1 MPSDVPRANPT
12 QPLPDVTR
20 DGHGFDGRV
29 RVLCV
34 GRDFAGG
41 GAERVQLTLLH
52 HLDRTK
58 LDLRLFYLRNE
69 GALRHL
75 LPGDLALRYAADGGE
90 SLKARGLGVL
100 STLTALAR
108 QADVVFALQDGT
120 PIYLSILAG
129 RLARRPV
136 VAWIHN
142 TWTAKLAH
150 VPSWHRPASAFLY
163 PMGTSFIGVSDGV
176 SRNLTAF
183 APRLRHKMVTLP
195 SPIPVREML
204 SDAEGPL
211 PAWAR
216 AIFARPTV
224 LGVGRLVPAK
234 GFDLL
239 IPAFRDVLREGLDLN
254 LLILGEG
261 PERSGLESQARALG
275 IADRVFLPGFEA
287 NPYPYFKHAKM
298 FVLSSRYEGLAM
310 VLLEALA
317 LGAPVVAM
325 DCPSGPRELLENG
338 RFGVLVPLGDRTA
351 LAGAI
356 REVASSP
363 EHEAQLRRTGPIQA
377 ARHDASRVS
386 ANFEQVLV
394 AAHSARPLAL
404 RRRAS

>member
-1 MPSDVPRANPT
+1 M
-12 QPLPDVTR
+12 
-20 DGHGFDGRV
+20 

-58 LDLRLFYLRNE
+58 LDLRLFYLRND

-75 LPGDLALRYAADGGE
+75 VPEDLAPRYAAGGGE

-100 STLTALAR
+100 SALTALAR
-108 QADVVFALQDGT
+108 QADVLFALQDGT

-142 TWTAKLAH
+142 TWTAKLKH
-150 VPSWHRPASAFLY
+150 VPSWHRPASALLY

-176 SRNLTAF
+176 ATDMTAF

-195 SPIPVREML
+195 SPIPLREIL
-204 SDAEGPL
+204 SDAEDPL
-211 PAWAR
+211 PAWAQ
-216 AIFARPTV
+216 AVFAKPTV

-234 GFDLL
+234 GFDVL
-239 IPAFRDVLREGLDLN
+239 IPAFHEVLREGLDLN

-261 PERSGLESQARALG
+261 PDRSALEAQARTLG
-275 IADRVFLPGFEA
+275 IADRVFLPGFVA

-338 RFGVLVPLGDRTA
+338 RFGILLPPGNATA
-351 LAGAI
+351 LATAI
-356 REVASSP
+356 RELASSP
-363 EHEAQLRRTGPIQA
+363 EQEARLRSVGPIRA

-386 ANFEQVLV
+386 ARFEQVLV
-394 AAHSARPLAL
+394 AAHSARPPAL
-404 RRRAS
+404 GQRAS